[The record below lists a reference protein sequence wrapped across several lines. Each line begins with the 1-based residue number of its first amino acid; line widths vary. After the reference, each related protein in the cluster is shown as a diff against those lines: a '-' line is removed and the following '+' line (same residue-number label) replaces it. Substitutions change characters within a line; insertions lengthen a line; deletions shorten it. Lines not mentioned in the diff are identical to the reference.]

1 MVHKILENFSDQA
14 EEVIKKLTAKQDL
27 LDVMLD
33 IEDYFDNN
41 NLYVF
46 DNWFKGELVNGPL
59 VKKYWIEATFKYPYH
74 HMPDPEGG
82 LRLTQHGTKIQ
93 YEKTFQMVPVP
104 IQSPDDYEPGTKKPR
119 MKKEKVWLI
128 HMKIPRRFVETLDPE
143 MLDIYD
149 EEVEDTDMANAED
162 QMAQGQAPGLEMNT

>member
-59 VKKYWIEATFKYPYH
+59 VKKYWIEVTFKYPYH

-149 EEVEDTDMANAED
+149 EEVEDTDIDNAED

>member
-1 MVHKILENFSDQA
+1 
-14 EEVIKKLTAKQDL
+14 
-27 LDVMLD
+27 
-33 IEDYFDNN
+33 
-41 NLYVF
+41 
-46 DNWFKGELVNGPL
+46 L
-59 VKKYWIEATFKYPYH
+59 VKKYWIEVTFKYPYH

-93 YEKTFQMVPVP
+93 YEKTFQTVPVP
-104 IQSPDDYEPGTKKPR
+104 IHSPDDYEPGTKKPR

-149 EEVEDTDMANAED
+149 EEVEDTDMDNAED